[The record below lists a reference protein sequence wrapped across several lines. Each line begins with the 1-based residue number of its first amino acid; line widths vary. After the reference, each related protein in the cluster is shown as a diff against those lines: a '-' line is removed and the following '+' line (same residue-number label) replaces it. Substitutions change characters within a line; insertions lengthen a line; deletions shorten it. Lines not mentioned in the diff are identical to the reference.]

1 MLGNTAY
8 HLAIARLPGGLGWLY
23 WLVLHAAQGHGPCIK
38 CIMKSNIDMRPEEE
52 TRAGSGDVLSSLA
65 HRIPRHSH
73 SALANQMEYM
83 DGLYEGVIECFGM
96 SGKTRG
102 CIR

>member
-8 HLAIARLPGGLGWLY
+8 HLAIARAPGGLGWLY
-23 WLVLHAAQGHGPCIK
+23 WLVLHAAQGHGLCIK

-52 TRAGSGDVLSSLA
+52 SRAGSGDVLSLLA

-73 SALANQMEYM
+73 SALANQMGIWMVYM
-83 DGLYEGVIECFGM
+83 KGLLNVSVWPEGL
-96 SGKTRG
+96 KAA
-102 CIR
+102 